1 MVPVLT
7 LLSAVPSV
15 LLMLLLRN
23 VVLGAALG
31 FVLVNVLIVVTG
43 QPTDQVALC
52 YFLTLMVSATYILAH
67 RRHIR
72 DSIAQRHWRR
82 LLFELSG

>member
-52 YFLTLMVSATYILAH
+52 YFLTLMVSATYIFAH